1 MIITIGSELQ
11 TQDVHPLPPWPASQP
26 WTTAADIV
34 MHHIDAK
41 SFQSS
46 LDEVYSIQTLNVH
59 GHTKGGLQDR
69 ISSPGNDQH
78 FHNFQQH
85 FEQRSNCSR
94 LET

>member
-46 LDEVYSIQTLNVH
+46 LDEVYSIQTL
-59 GHTKGGLQDR
+59 
-69 ISSPGNDQH
+69 
-78 FHNFQQH
+78 
-85 FEQRSNCSR
+85 
-94 LET
+94 